1 MYYNLEGLF
10 RLSVLMMTGR
20 IWMVIV
26 PIDKKSIGCQVY
38 DQMLDNILN
47 GVWPPGTKLP
57 SENEL
62 GQMFGVS
69 RVPIREALRK
79 LNTMGIT
86 QTRQGEG
93 SFVLMVTPGMFMN
106 SLLPMLVW
114 NRKSMMDILEYRRI
128 VEPENAALAALHA
141 DEDDIV
147 NIAATIED
155 INRIGRPALE
165 FAIADMKFHLDI
177 ARATKNSLLFNVS
190 NVIRDVMVSYYRKI
204 NELMGI
210 DRALKYH
217 RLIFE
222 AIRDKEP
229 EQARRWMQEHIATTI
244 EDVSEKFP
252 DESEKPIKLKGMR
265 T

>member
-1 MYYNLEGLF
+1 ME
-10 RLSVLMMTGR
+10 
-20 IWMVIV
+20 IV
-26 PIDKKSIGCQVY
+26 PIDRRNISRQVY

-62 GQMFGVS
+62 TQMFGVS
-69 RVPIREALRK
+69 RVPIREALKK
-79 LNTMGIT
+79 LSTMGIT

-93 SFVLMVTPGMFMN
+93 SFVQMMTPGMFMN

-128 VEPENAALAALHA
+128 VEPENAALAAINA
-141 DEDDIV
+141 DEDDLACILT
-147 NIAATIED
+147 TIRD
-155 INRIGRPALE
+155 IERIGKPVLE

-190 NVIRDVMVSYYRKI
+190 NVIRDVLVSYYRKI
-204 NELMGI
+204 NELMGT
-210 DRALKYH
+210 DRAIRYH

-222 AIRDKEP
+222 AIRDRDP
-229 EQARRWMQEHIATTI
+229 DRARHWMQEHILTTI
-244 EDVSEKFP
+244 DDVSIKFP
-252 DESEKPIKLKGMR
+252 EDSLPAAIDKKMKGMR

>member
-1 MYYNLEGLF
+1 
-10 RLSVLMMTGR
+10 
-20 IWMVIV
+20 MVIV
-26 PIDKKSIGCQVY
+26 PIDKRGVGSQVY

-47 GVWPPGTKLP
+47 GIWPPGTKLP

-69 RVPIREALRK
+69 RVPVREALRK

-93 SFVLMVTPGMFMN
+93 SFVLMLTPGMFMN

-114 NRKSMMDILEYRRI
+114 NHKSMMDILEYRRI
-128 VEPENAALAALHA
+128 VEPENAALAAIHA
-141 DEDDIV
+141 DETDIA
-147 NIAATIED
+147 NILAAIED
-155 INRIGRPALE
+155 MDRIGRPALE
-165 FAIADMKFHLDI
+165 FSIADLKFHLDI

-190 NVIRDVMVSYYRKI
+190 NVIRDVLVSYYRKI

-222 AIRDKEP
+222 AIRDKDP
-229 EQARRWMQEHIATTI
+229 EAARRWMKEHIATTI
-244 EDVSEKFP
+244 EDVSQKFP
-252 DESEKPIKLKGMR
+252 DESEKQIKMKGMR
-265 T
+265 I

>member
-1 MYYNLEGLF
+1 
-10 RLSVLMMTGR
+10 
-20 IWMVIV
+20 MVII
-26 PIDKKSIGCQVY
+26 PIDKKGVGSQVY

-47 GVWPPGTKLP
+47 GIWPPGTKLP

-128 VEPENAALAALHA
+128 VEPENAALAAMNA
-141 DEDDIV
+141 DETDIA
-147 NIAATIED
+147 NILATLGEMD
-155 INRIGRPALE
+155 RIGSPALE
-165 FAIADMKFHLDI
+165 FSIADMKFHLDI

-190 NVIRDVMVSYYRKI
+190 NVIRDVLVSYYRKI
-204 NELMGI
+204 NELMGV

-217 RLIFE
+217 RLIYD
-222 AIRDKEP
+222 AICNKDP
-229 EQARRWMQEHIATTI
+229 DTARHWMQEHITTTI
-244 EDVSEKFP
+244 EDVSQKFP
-252 DESEKPIKLKGMR
+252 DDAEEPIKLKGMSI
-265 T
+265 

>member
-1 MYYNLEGLF
+1 
-10 RLSVLMMTGR
+10 
-20 IWMVIV
+20 
-26 PIDKKSIGCQVY
+26 
-38 DQMLDNILN
+38 
-47 GVWPPGTKLP
+47 
-57 SENEL
+57 
-62 GQMFGVS
+62 
-69 RVPIREALRK
+69 
-79 LNTMGIT
+79 
-86 QTRQGEG
+86 
-93 SFVLMVTPGMFMN
+93 
-106 SLLPMLVW
+106 
-114 NRKSMMDILEYRRI
+114 
-128 VEPENAALAALHA
+128 
-141 DEDDIV
+141 
-147 NIAATIED
+147 
-155 INRIGRPALE
+155 
-165 FAIADMKFHLDI
+165 MKFHLDI

>member
-1 MYYNLEGLF
+1 ME
-10 RLSVLMMTGR
+10 
-20 IWMVIV
+20 IV
-26 PIDKKSIGCQVY
+26 PIDRRNISRQVY

-62 GQMFGVS
+62 TQMFGVS
-69 RVPIREALRK
+69 RVPIREALKK
-79 LNTMGIT
+79 LSTMGIT

-93 SFVLMVTPGMFMN
+93 SFVQMMTPGMFMN

-128 VEPENAALAALHA
+128 VEPENAALAAINA
-141 DEDDIV
+141 DEDDLACILT
-147 NIAATIED
+147 TIRD
-155 INRIGRPALE
+155 IERIGKPVLE

-190 NVIRDVMVSYYRKI
+190 NVIRDVLVSYYRKI
-204 NELMGI
+204 NELMGT
-210 DRALKYH
+210 DRAIRYH
-217 RLIFE
+217 RLIYE
-222 AIRDKEP
+222 AICERDP
-229 EQARRWMQEHIATTI
+229 DRARYWMQEHILTTI
-244 EDVSEKFP
+244 DDVSIKFP
-252 DESEKPIKLKGMR
+252 EDSLPAAIDKKMKGMR

>member
-1 MYYNLEGLF
+1 ME
-10 RLSVLMMTGR
+10 
-20 IWMVIV
+20 IV
-26 PIDKKSIGCQVY
+26 PIDRRNISRQVY

-62 GQMFGVS
+62 TQMFGVS
-69 RVPIREALRK
+69 RVPIREALKK
-79 LNTMGIT
+79 LSTMGIT

-93 SFVLMVTPGMFMN
+93 SFVQMMTPGMFMN

-128 VEPENAALAALHA
+128 VEPENAALAAINA
-141 DEDDIV
+141 DEDDLACILT
-147 NIAATIED
+147 TIRD
-155 INRIGRPALE
+155 IERIGKPVLE

-190 NVIRDVMVSYYRKI
+190 NVIRDVLVSYYRKI
-204 NELMGI
+204 NELMGT
-210 DRALKYH
+210 DRAIRYH

-222 AIRDKEP
+222 AIRDRDP
-229 EQARRWMQEHIATTI
+229 DRARHWMQEHILTTI
-244 EDVSEKFP
+244 DDVSIKFP
-252 DESEKPIKLKGMR
+252 EDFLSATMDKKTTGMR

>member
-1 MYYNLEGLF
+1 
-10 RLSVLMMTGR
+10 
-20 IWMVIV
+20 MVIV

-222 AIRDKEP
+222 AIRDKDP
-229 EQARRWMQEHIATTI
+229 EQARRWMQEHIATTV

-252 DESEKPIKLKGMR
+252 EESVKQNKLKGMR

>member
-1 MYYNLEGLF
+1 ME
-10 RLSVLMMTGR
+10 
-20 IWMVIV
+20 IV
-26 PIDKKSIGCQVY
+26 PISRRNISRQVY

-62 GQMFGVS
+62 TQMFGVS
-69 RVPIREALRK
+69 RVPIREALKK
-79 LNTMGIT
+79 LSTMGIT

-93 SFVLMVTPGMFMN
+93 SFVQMMTPGMFMN

-128 VEPENAALAALHA
+128 VEPENAALAAINA
-141 DEDDIV
+141 DEDDLACIL
-147 NIAATIED
+147 ATIRD
-155 INRIGRPALE
+155 IERIDDPVLE

-190 NVIRDVMVSYYRKI
+190 NVIRDVLVSYYRKI
-204 NELMGI
+204 NELMGT
-210 DRALKYH
+210 DRAIRYH

-222 AIRDKEP
+222 AIRDRDP
-229 EQARRWMQEHIATTI
+229 DRARHWMQEHILTTI
-244 EDVSEKFP
+244 DDVSIKFP
-252 DESEKPIKLKGMR
+252 EDFLSATMDKKTKGMR

>member
-1 MYYNLEGLF
+1 ME
-10 RLSVLMMTGR
+10 
-20 IWMVIV
+20 IV
-26 PIDKKSIGCQVY
+26 PIDRRNISRQVY

-62 GQMFGVS
+62 TQMFGVS
-69 RVPIREALRK
+69 RVPIREALKK
-79 LNTMGIT
+79 LSTMGIT

-93 SFVLMVTPGMFMN
+93 SFVQMMTPGMFMN

-128 VEPENAALAALHA
+128 VEPENAALAAINA
-141 DEDDIV
+141 DEDDLACILT
-147 NIAATIED
+147 TIRD
-155 INRIGRPALE
+155 IERIGKPVLE

-190 NVIRDVMVSYYRKI
+190 NVIRDVLVSYYRKI
-204 NELMGI
+204 NELMGT
-210 DRALKYH
+210 DRAIRYH
-217 RLIFE
+217 RLIYE
-222 AIRDKEP
+222 AICDRDP
-229 EQARRWMQEHIATTI
+229 DRARHWMQEHILTTI
-244 EDVSEKFP
+244 DDVSIKFP
-252 DESEKPIKLKGMR
+252 EDFLSATMDKKTKGMR

>member
-1 MYYNLEGLF
+1 ME
-10 RLSVLMMTGR
+10 
-20 IWMVIV
+20 IV
-26 PIDKKSIGCQVY
+26 PISRRNISRQVY

-62 GQMFGVS
+62 TQMFGVS
-69 RVPIREALRK
+69 RVPIREALKK
-79 LNTMGIT
+79 LSTMGIT

-93 SFVLMVTPGMFMN
+93 SFVQMMTPGMFMN

-128 VEPENAALAALHA
+128 VEPENAALAAINA
-141 DEDDIV
+141 DGDDLACIL
-147 NIAATIED
+147 ATIRD
-155 INRIGRPALE
+155 IERIDAPVLE

-190 NVIRDVMVSYYRKI
+190 NVIRDVLVSYYRKI
-204 NELMGI
+204 NELMGT
-210 DRALKYH
+210 DRAIRYH

-222 AIRDKEP
+222 AIRDRDP
-229 EQARRWMQEHIATTI
+229 DRARHWMQEHILTTI
-244 EDVSEKFP
+244 DDVSIKFP
-252 DESEKPIKLKGMR
+252 EDSLPAAIDKKLKGMR

>member
-1 MYYNLEGLF
+1 ME
-10 RLSVLMMTGR
+10 
-20 IWMVIV
+20 IV
-26 PIDKKSIGCQVY
+26 PISRRNISRQVY

-62 GQMFGVS
+62 TQMFGVS
-69 RVPIREALRK
+69 RVPIREALKK
-79 LNTMGIT
+79 LSTMGIT

-93 SFVLMVTPGMFMN
+93 SFVQMMTPGMFMN

-128 VEPENAALAALHA
+128 VEPENAALAAINA
-141 DEDDIV
+141 EEDDLACIL
-147 NIAATIED
+147 ATIRD
-155 INRIGRPALE
+155 IERIDAPVLE

-190 NVIRDVMVSYYRKI
+190 NVIRDVLVSYYRKI
-204 NELMGI
+204 NELMGT
-210 DRALKYH
+210 DRAIRYH

-222 AIRDKEP
+222 AIRDRDP
-229 EQARRWMQEHIATTI
+229 DRARHWMQEHILTTI
-244 EDVSEKFP
+244 DDVSIKFP
-252 DESEKPIKLKGMR
+252 EDSLPAAIDKKLKGMR

>member
-1 MYYNLEGLF
+1 
-10 RLSVLMMTGR
+10 
-20 IWMVIV
+20 MVIV
-26 PIDKKSIGCQVY
+26 PIDKRGVGCQVY

-47 GVWPPGTKLP
+47 GIWPPGTKLP

-128 VEPENAALAALHA
+128 VEPENAALAARNA
-141 DEDDIV
+141 DETDIA
-147 NIAATIED
+147 NLLQTLGEM
-155 INRIGRPALE
+155 NKIGRPELE

-190 NVIRDVMVSYYRKI
+190 NVIRDVLVSYYRKI

-222 AIRDKEP
+222 AIRDNDP
-229 EQARRWMQEHIATTI
+229 DQARRWMQEHIATTI
-244 EDVSEKFP
+244 DDVSRKFP
-252 DESEKPIKLKGMR
+252 DESDGQIKAKGMR
-265 T
+265 L

>member
-1 MYYNLEGLF
+1 
-10 RLSVLMMTGR
+10 
-20 IWMVIV
+20 
-26 PIDKKSIGCQVY
+26 
-38 DQMLDNILN
+38 MLDNILN

-62 GQMFGVS
+62 TQMFGVS
-69 RVPIREALRK
+69 RVPIREALKK
-79 LNTMGIT
+79 LSTMGIT

-93 SFVLMVTPGMFMN
+93 SFVQMMTPGMFMN

-128 VEPENAALAALHA
+128 VEPENAALAAINA
-141 DEDDIV
+141 DEDDLACILT
-147 NIAATIED
+147 TIRD
-155 INRIGRPALE
+155 IERIGKPVLE

-190 NVIRDVMVSYYRKI
+190 NVIRDVLVSYYRKI
-204 NELMGI
+204 NELMGT
-210 DRALKYH
+210 DRAIRYH

-222 AIRDKEP
+222 AIRDRDP
-229 EQARRWMQEHIATTI
+229 DRARHWMQEHILTTI
-244 EDVSEKFP
+244 DDVSIKFP
-252 DESEKPIKLKGMR
+252 EDFLSATMDKKTKGMR

>member
-1 MYYNLEGLF
+1 ME
-10 RLSVLMMTGR
+10 
-20 IWMVIV
+20 IV
-26 PIDKKSIGCQVY
+26 PIDRRNISRQVY

-62 GQMFGVS
+62 TQMFGVS
-69 RVPIREALRK
+69 RVPIREALKK
-79 LNTMGIT
+79 LSTMGIT

-93 SFVLMVTPGMFMN
+93 SFVQMMTPGMFMN

-128 VEPENAALAALHA
+128 VEPENAALAAINA
-141 DEDDIV
+141 DEDDLACILT
-147 NIAATIED
+147 TIRD
-155 INRIGRPALE
+155 IERIGKPVLE

-190 NVIRDVMVSYYRKI
+190 NVIRDVLVSYYRKI
-204 NELMGI
+204 NELMGT
-210 DRALKYH
+210 DRAIRYH

-222 AIRDKEP
+222 AIRDRDP
-229 EQARRWMQEHIATTI
+229 DRARHWMQEHILTTI
-244 EDVSEKFP
+244 DDVSIKFP
-252 DESEKPIKLKGMR
+252 EDFLSATMDKKTKGMR

>member
-1 MYYNLEGLF
+1 
-10 RLSVLMMTGR
+10 
-20 IWMVIV
+20 MVIV

-252 DESEKPIKLKGMR
+252 EESEEPIKPKKLKGMR

>member
-1 MYYNLEGLF
+1 
-10 RLSVLMMTGR
+10 
-20 IWMVIV
+20 MVIV

-128 VEPENAALAALHA
+128 VEPENAALAALNA

-229 EQARRWMQEHIATTI
+229 DLARRWMQEHIATTI
-244 EDVSEKFP
+244 EDVSKKFP
-252 DESEKPIKLKGMR
+252 EESEEPIKPIKLKGMR

>member
-1 MYYNLEGLF
+1 L
-10 RLSVLMMTGR
+10 
-20 IWMVIV
+20 VIV
-26 PIDKKSIGCQVY
+26 PIDKRGVGCQVY

-47 GVWPPGTKLP
+47 GIWPPGTKLP

-69 RVPIREALRK
+69 RVPVREALRK
-79 LNTMGIT
+79 LNTMSIT

-128 VEPENAALAALHA
+128 VEPENAALAALNA
-141 DEDDIV
+141 DAEDLA
-147 NIAATIED
+147 NIAATIGD

-217 RLIFE
+217 GLIFE

-229 EQARRWMQEHIATTI
+229 EQARHWMREHIATTI
-244 EDVSEKFP
+244 EDVSRKFP
-252 DESEKPIKLKGMR
+252 DEPTEQIKMKGMR
-265 T
+265 I

>member
-1 MYYNLEGLF
+1 ME
-10 RLSVLMMTGR
+10 
-20 IWMVIV
+20 IV
-26 PIDKKSIGCQVY
+26 PIDRRNISRQVY

-62 GQMFGVS
+62 TQMFGVS
-69 RVPIREALRK
+69 RVPIREALKK
-79 LNTMGIT
+79 LSTMGIT

-93 SFVLMVTPGMFMN
+93 SFVQMMTPGMFMN

-128 VEPENAALAALHA
+128 VEPENAALAATNA
-141 DEDDIV
+141 DADDLACIL
-147 NIAATIED
+147 ATIRD
-155 INRIGRPALE
+155 IERIDAPVLE

-190 NVIRDVMVSYYRKI
+190 NVIRDVLVSYYRKI
-204 NELMGI
+204 NELMGT
-210 DRALKYH
+210 DRAIRYH

-222 AIRDKEP
+222 AIRDRDSDR
-229 EQARRWMQEHIATTI
+229 ARHWMQEHILTTI
-244 EDVSEKFP
+244 DDVSIKFP
-252 DESEKPIKLKGMR
+252 EDSLPAAIDKKLKGMR

>member
-1 MYYNLEGLF
+1 
-10 RLSVLMMTGR
+10 
-20 IWMVIV
+20 MVII
-26 PIDKKSIGCQVY
+26 PIDKKSVGCQVY

-69 RVPIREALRK
+69 RVPIREALKK
-79 LNTMGIT
+79 LNAMGIT

-106 SLLPMLVW
+106 SLLPMMVW

-128 VEPENAALAALHA
+128 VEPENAALAALNA
-141 DEDDIV
+141 DENDV
-147 NIAATIED
+147 ANILATVVVIE
-155 INRIGRPALE
+155 RIGRPALE

-190 NVIRDVMVSYYRKI
+190 NVIRDVLVSYYRKI
-204 NELMGI
+204 NELMGV

-222 AIRDKEP
+222 AISDRDP
-229 EQARRWMQEHIATTI
+229 ERARRWMQEHIATTI
-244 EDVSEKFP
+244 EDISQKFADDSE
-252 DESEKPIKLKGMR
+252 ETIQSIKTKGMR
-265 T
+265 I

>member
-1 MYYNLEGLF
+1 
-10 RLSVLMMTGR
+10 
-20 IWMVIV
+20 MVIV
-26 PIDKKSIGCQVY
+26 PIDKRGVGSQVY

-69 RVPIREALRK
+69 RVPVREALRK
-79 LNTMGIT
+79 LNTIGIT

-93 SFVLMVTPGMFMN
+93 SFVLMLTPGMFMN

-128 VEPENAALAALHA
+128 VEPENAALAARHA
-141 DEDDIV
+141 DEADIG
-147 NIAATIED
+147 NIASTIEE
-155 INRIGRPALE
+155 INRVGKPALE

-177 ARATKNSLLFNVS
+177 ARATKNSVLFNVS

-204 NELMGI
+204 NELMGV
-210 DRALKYH
+210 DRALRYH
-217 RLIFE
+217 QLIFD
-222 AIRDKEP
+222 AIRDHDE
-229 EQARRWMQEHIATTI
+229 EAARRWMQEHIATTI
-244 EDVSEKFP
+244 DDVSVKYD
-252 DESEKPIKLKGMR
+252 DEAGETRVQRKKRGMK
-265 T
+265 

>member
-1 MYYNLEGLF
+1 ME
-10 RLSVLMMTGR
+10 
-20 IWMVIV
+20 IV
-26 PIDKKSIGCQVY
+26 PIDRRNISRQVY

-62 GQMFGVS
+62 TQMFGVS
-69 RVPIREALRK
+69 RVPIREALKK
-79 LNTMGIT
+79 LSAMGIT

-93 SFVLMVTPGMFMN
+93 SFVQMMTPGMFMN

-128 VEPENAALAALHA
+128 VEPENAALAATNA
-141 DEDDIV
+141 DADDLACIL
-147 NIAATIED
+147 ATIRD
-155 INRIGRPALE
+155 IERIDAPVLE

-190 NVIRDVMVSYYRKI
+190 NVIRDVLVSYYRKI
-204 NELMGI
+204 NELMGT
-210 DRALKYH
+210 DRAIRYH

-222 AIRDKEP
+222 AIRDRDP
-229 EQARRWMQEHIATTI
+229 DRARHWMQEHILTTI
-244 EDVSEKFP
+244 DDVSIKFP
-252 DESEKPIKLKGMR
+252 EDSLPAAIDKKLKGMR

>member
-1 MYYNLEGLF
+1 
-10 RLSVLMMTGR
+10 
-20 IWMVIV
+20 MVIV
-26 PIDKKSIGCQVY
+26 PIDKKSIGRQVY

-141 DEDDIV
+141 DQTDIE

-222 AIRDKEP
+222 AIRDKDP
-229 EQARRWMQEHIATTI
+229 EQARRWMQEHIATTV

-252 DESEKPIKLKGMR
+252 EESVKQNKLKGMR